1 MKRTIEFNYQDD
13 VFFLQEGDFR
23 IFTILA
29 SDLKFNS
36 VDFYSGVYK
45 GKSADITLVNKC
57 ESDPYKKGAYIFT
70 WLSDI
75 VFAISNEFSEEDSAE
90 EIASPARVIPLF
102 EFSACAGDGFFI
114 DSSIPHSDIT
124 DITGIAD
131 FAVTVSGNSMEPTIK
146 DKSVIF
152 VKKEET
158 PEHKE
163 VGLFVVDGSV
173 MCKRYIKQGR
183 GYKLV
188 PDNSEHKTILGKDIS
203 SITYLGKVILV

>member
-1 MKRTIEFNYQDD
+1 MA
-13 VFFLQEGDFR
+13 VFRVE
-23 IFTILA
+23 
-29 SDLKFNS
+29 KN
-36 VDFYSGVYK
+36 
-45 GKSADITLVNKC
+45 KSADITLVNKC